1 MTHSGR
7 FDGFVWISAG
17 LHVLVAALVFA
28 WALSAPRPKPPTAI
42 FELVGIPPRGN
53 GGGAARSAP
62 PEPTAPAAP
71 AEALESSTPAPLRAP
86 EKSVPPPPPDKSSLN
101 VPPKPSPASL
111 AKPKPGQKPST
122 PSSSTSAVKSESVKG
137 ATGAPAAGTHPGTP
151 GRPDGD
157 TLSVSGAQ
165 GLPSPMALWLSRVK
179 YSVERNWRAPEGLAG
194 VTAMP
199 EVVFQVARDGR
210 PSRVQLKTKSGNATL
225 DRLALRSVQAVESF
239 PPVPDVWPQ
248 NDVVVRYVLQYA
260 SQ

>member
-1 MTHSGR
+1 M
-7 FDGFVWISAG
+7 
-17 LHVLVAALVFA
+17 
-28 WALSAPRPKPPTAI
+28 
-42 FELVGIPPRGN
+42 VGIPPRGN
-53 GGGAARSAP
+53 GGGENRPSPQVPAK
-62 PEPTAPAAP
+62 PAAP
-71 AEALESSTPAPLRAP
+71 QETSTPKAP
-86 EKSVPPPPPDKSSLN
+86 ETPEKPAPTPPPDKAAAKVL
-101 VPPKPSPASL
+101 PKAAPTPV
-111 AKPKPGQKPST
+111 AKPLPGPST
-122 PSSSTSAVKSESVKG
+122 SKPVSATGTAKTESVSSPSG
-137 ATGAPAAGTHPGTP
+137 PAAAGPHPGTP

-194 VTAMP
+194 VSAMP

-210 PSRVQLKTKSGNATL
+210 PSRVQLKTKSGNPTL
-225 DRLALRSVQAVESF
+225 DRLALRAVQAVETF

>member
-7 FDGFVWISAG
+7 FDAFVWISAG
-17 LHVLVAALVFA
+17 LHVLVAALVLA

-53 GGGAARSAP
+53 GGGEVRSAR
-62 PEPTAPAAP
+62 PEPTPPTPPAAAPAPTPAAP
-71 AEALESSTPAPLRAP
+71 EKVPAKVTPT
-86 EKSVPPPPPDKSSLN
+86 PPPDKASAKVL
-101 VPPKPSPASL
+101 PKTPPSPP
-111 AKPKPGQKPST
+111 AKPLPGPTTTKSAPST
-122 PSSSTSAVKSESVKG
+122 GTAKTESVANSAG
-137 ATGAPAAGTHPGTP
+137 SPAAGTHPGTA

-179 YSVERNWRAPEGLAG
+179 YNVERNWRAPEGLAG

-210 PSRVQLKTKSGNATL
+210 PSRVQLKTKSGNLTL
-225 DRLALRSVQAVESF
+225 DRLALRAVQAVESF